1 MNKVNSQMNGAVFY
15 IPMDYG
21 CNCIYTFT
29 GTDVKPCL
37 SYLKA
42 FLKIFSSFT
51 RYIKSLKPA
60 KKLYAVRVRPYERG
74 DH

>member
-1 MNKVNSQMNGAVFY
+1 MNGAVFY
-15 IPMDYG
+15 ILMDCG

-42 FLKIFSSFT
+42 FLKVYSSLLDT
-51 RYIKSLKPA
+51 PRAGILLKSCML
-60 KKLYAVRVRPYERG
+60 
-74 DH
+74 

>member
-1 MNKVNSQMNGAVFY
+1 MNGAVFY
-15 IPMDYG
+15 ILMDCG

-42 FLKIFSSFT
+42 FLKAYSSLFDT
-51 RYIKSLKPA
+51 PRAGILLKSCML
-60 KKLYAVRVRPYERG
+60 
-74 DH
+74 

>member
-1 MNKVNSQMNGAVFY
+1 MNGAVFY
-15 IPMDYG
+15 ILMDCG